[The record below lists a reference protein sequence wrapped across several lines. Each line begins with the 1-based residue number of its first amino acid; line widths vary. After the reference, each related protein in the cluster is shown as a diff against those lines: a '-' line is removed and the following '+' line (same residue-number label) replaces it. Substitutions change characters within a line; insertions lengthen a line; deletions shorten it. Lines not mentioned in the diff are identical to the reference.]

1 MKALLQLIQFSFKQA
16 IQELKVNRL
25 RTTLSLLGI
34 SIGIFCIIAVLT
46 VLDSMERNIRK
57 EVATLGSDVV
67 YINRWP
73 WMDEGGEYKWWDF
86 LRRPSMGVKELKA
99 VNGLPHVQFATLCFS
114 ENNLTI
120 KNNQNELSGV
130 NVYAVMPYFENTQNL
145 EIVRGRYFSTTE
157 LEAGTACGVLGD
169 KLYNELFPSQLNPI
183 GTYVFYHGK
192 KIKIIGLLKKMGQS
206 MSGFDFDNGMLV
218 PYYVTSSM
226 LDLKS
231 LQYDPMLIV
240 KASNEKS
247 LEEMTY
253 ELTGVLRAVRKV
265 KPTEANNFAIN
276 KLSQISD
283 RLDTIFATI
292 NIVGFVIGGFS
303 LIVGAFGIANIMFV
317 TVKERTKIIGLKK
330 AIGAPAATI
339 LMEFLTEAVIL
350 CLLGGL
356 FGIISVFLLSLLA
369 TYLADFEMV
378 LTLKNIGI
386 GTSIS
391 LLVGVLAGYIP
402 AKKAAA
408 LNPVEAIRSH

>member
-1 MKALLQLIQFSFKQA
+1 MKAVLQLIQFSFIQA
-16 IQELKVNRL
+16 IQELRVNRL

-99 VNGLPHVQFATLCFS
+99 VNGLPYVQFATLCFS

-317 TVKERTKIIGLKK
+317 TVKERTKMIGLKK

>member
-1 MKALLQLIQFSFKQA
+1 MKALLQLIQFSFLQA
-16 IQELKVNRL
+16 IQELRVNRL

-34 SIGIFCIIAVLT
+34 SIGIFCIISVLT

-114 ENNLTI
+114 ENNVTI

-145 EIVRGRYFSTTE
+145 EILKGRYFSSTE
-157 LEAGTACGVLGD
+157 LEGVTACGVIGD

-206 MSGFDFDNGMLV
+206 MSGFDFDNGLLV
-218 PYYVTSSM
+218 PYYVTSSI

-253 ELTGVLRAVRKV
+253 ELTGALRAIRKV
-265 KPTEANNFAIN
+265 KPTEPNNFAIN

-292 NIVGFVIGGFS
+292 NVIGFVIGGFS

-317 TVKERTKIIGLKK
+317 TVKERTKMIGLKK

-402 AKKAAA
+402 AKNAAA

>member
-1 MKALLQLIQFSFKQA
+1 MKALLQLIQFSFLQA
-16 IQELKVNRL
+16 IQELRVNRL

-34 SIGIFCIIAVLT
+34 SIGIFCIISVLT

-114 ENNLTI
+114 ENNVTI

-145 EIVRGRYFSTTE
+145 EILKGRYFSSTE
-157 LEAGTACGVLGD
+157 LEGGTACGVIGD

-206 MSGFDFDNGMLV
+206 MSGFDFDNGLLV
-218 PYYVTSSM
+218 PYYVTSSI

-253 ELTGVLRAVRKV
+253 ELTGALRAIRKV
-265 KPTEANNFAIN
+265 KPTEPNNFAIN

-292 NIVGFVIGGFS
+292 NVIGFVIGGFS

-317 TVKERTKIIGLKK
+317 TVKERTKMIGLKK

-402 AKKAAA
+402 AKNAAA

>member
-1 MKALLQLIQFSFKQA
+1 MKAVLQLIQFSFIQA
-16 IQELKVNRL
+16 IQELRVNRL

-192 KIKIIGLLKKMGQS
+192 QPVYRT
-206 MSGFDFDNGMLV
+206 FCC
-218 PYYVTSSM
+218 
-226 LDLKS
+226 
-231 LQYDPMLIV
+231 
-240 KASNEKS
+240 
-247 LEEMTY
+247 
-253 ELTGVLRAVRKV
+253 
-265 KPTEANNFAIN
+265 
-276 KLSQISD
+276 
-283 RLDTIFATI
+283 
-292 NIVGFVIGGFS
+292 
-303 LIVGAFGIANIMFV
+303 
-317 TVKERTKIIGLKK
+317 KE
-330 AIGAPAATI
+330 
-339 LMEFLTEAVIL
+339 
-350 CLLGGL
+350 
-356 FGIISVFLLSLLA
+356 
-369 TYLADFEMV
+369 
-378 LTLKNIGI
+378 
-386 GTSIS
+386 
-391 LLVGVLAGYIP
+391 
-402 AKKAAA
+402 
-408 LNPVEAIRSH
+408 

>member
-1 MKALLQLIQFSFKQA
+1 MKALLQLIQFSFLQA

-34 SIGIFCIIAVLT
+34 SIGIFCIISVLT

-114 ENNLTI
+114 ENNVTI

-130 NVYAVMPYFENTQNL
+130 NSYAVMPYFENTQNL
-145 EIVRGRYFSTTE
+145 EILKGRYFSTTE
-157 LEAGTACGVLGD
+157 LEGGTACGVIGD

-206 MSGFDFDNGMLV
+206 MSGFDFDNGLLV
-218 PYYVTSSM
+218 PYYVTSSI

-253 ELTGVLRAVRKV
+253 ELTGALRAIRKV
-265 KPTEANNFAIN
+265 KPTEPNNFAIN

-292 NIVGFVIGGFS
+292 NVIGFVIGGFS

-317 TVKERTKIIGLKK
+317 TVKERTKMIGLKK

>member
-1 MKALLQLIQFSFKQA
+1 MKAVLQLIQFSFIQA
-16 IQELKVNRL
+16 IQELRLNRL

-253 ELTGVLRAVRKV
+253 ELTDVLRAVRKV

-292 NIVGFVIGGFS
+292 NVVGFVIGGFS

-317 TVKERTKIIGLKK
+317 TVKERTKMIGLKK

>member
-1 MKALLQLIQFSFKQA
+1 MKAVLQLIQFSFIQA
-16 IQELKVNRL
+16 IQELRVNRL

-73 WMDEGGEYKWWDF
+73 WMDEVGEYKWWDF

-114 ENNLTI
+114 ESNLTI

-206 MSGFDFDNGMLV
+206 MSGFDFDNGILV

-317 TVKERTKIIGLKK
+317 TVKERTKMIGLKK

>member
-1 MKALLQLIQFSFKQA
+1 MKAVLQLIQFSFIQA
-16 IQELKVNRL
+16 IQELRLNRL

-283 RLDTIFATI
+283 RLDTIFTTI
-292 NIVGFVIGGFS
+292 NVVGFVIGGFS

-317 TVKERTKIIGLKK
+317 TVKERTKMIGLKK

>member
-1 MKALLQLIQFSFKQA
+1 MKALLQLIQFSFLQA
-16 IQELKVNRL
+16 IQELRVNRL

-34 SIGIFCIIAVLT
+34 SIGIFCIISVLT

-114 ENNLTI
+114 ENNVTI

-145 EIVRGRYFSTTE
+145 EILKGRYFSSTE
-157 LEAGTACGVLGD
+157 LEGGTACGVIGD

-206 MSGFDFDNGMLV
+206 MSGFDFDNGLLV
-218 PYYVTSSM
+218 PYYVTSSI

-253 ELTGVLRAVRKV
+253 ELTGALRAIRKV
-265 KPTEANNFAIN
+265 KPTEPNNFAIN

-292 NIVGFVIGGFS
+292 NVIGFVIGGFS

-317 TVKERTKIIGLKK
+317 TVKERTKMIGLKK

>member
-1 MKALLQLIQFSFKQA
+1 MKALLQLIQFSFLQA
-16 IQELKVNRL
+16 IQELRVNRL

-34 SIGIFCIIAVLT
+34 SIGIFCIISVLT

-114 ENNLTI
+114 ENNVTI

-130 NVYAVMPYFENTQNL
+130 NIYAVMPYFENTQNL
-145 EIVRGRYFSTTE
+145 EILKGRYFSSTE
-157 LEAGTACGVLGD
+157 LEGGTACGVIGN
-169 KLYNELFPSQLNPI
+169 KPYNELFPSQLNPI

-206 MSGFDFDNGMLV
+206 MSGFNFDNGLLV
-218 PYYVTSSM
+218 PYYVTSSI

-253 ELTGVLRAVRKV
+253 ELTGALRAIRKV
-265 KPTEANNFAIN
+265 MPTEPNNFAIN

-292 NIVGFVIGGFS
+292 NVIGFVIGGFS

-317 TVKERTKIIGLKK
+317 TVKERTKMIGLKK

>member
-1 MKALLQLIQFSFKQA
+1 MKALLQLIQFSFLQA
-16 IQELKVNRL
+16 IQELRVNRL

-34 SIGIFCIIAVLT
+34 SIGIFCIISVLT

-114 ENNLTI
+114 ENNVTI

-130 NVYAVMPYFENTQNL
+130 NIYAVMPYFENTQNL
-145 EIVRGRYFSTTE
+145 EILKGRYFSSTE
-157 LEAGTACGVLGD
+157 LEGGTACGVIGD

-206 MSGFDFDNGMLV
+206 MSGFDFDNGLLV
-218 PYYVTSSM
+218 PYYVTSSI

-253 ELTGVLRAVRKV
+253 ELTGALRAIRKV
-265 KPTEANNFAIN
+265 KPTEPNNFAIN

-292 NIVGFVIGGFS
+292 NVIGFVIGGFS

-317 TVKERTKIIGLKK
+317 TVKERTKMIGLKK

-391 LLVGVLAGYIP
+391 LLVGLLAGYIP

>member
-1 MKALLQLIQFSFKQA
+1 MKAVLQLIQFSFIQA
-16 IQELKVNRL
+16 IQELRVNRL

-169 KLYNELFPSQLNPI
+169 KLYSELFPSQLNPI

-283 RLDTIFATI
+283 RLDTIFTTI
-292 NIVGFVIGGFS
+292 NVVGFVIGGFS

-317 TVKERTKIIGLKK
+317 TVKERTKMIGLKK

>member
-1 MKALLQLIQFSFKQA
+1 MKAVLKLIQFSFIQA
-16 IQELKVNRL
+16 IQELRVNRL

-317 TVKERTKIIGLKK
+317 TVKERTKMIGLKK

>member
-1 MKALLQLIQFSFKQA
+1 MKAVLQLIQFSFIQA
-16 IQELKVNRL
+16 IQELRVNRL

-240 KASNEKS
+240 KANNEKS

-317 TVKERTKIIGLKK
+317 TVKERTKMIGLKK

>member
-1 MKALLQLIQFSFKQA
+1 MKALLQLIQFSFIQA
-16 IQELKVNRL
+16 IQELRVNRL

-34 SIGIFCIIAVLT
+34 SIGIFCIISVLT

-57 EVATLGSDVV
+57 EVASLGSDVV

-114 ENNLTI
+114 ENNVTI

-130 NVYAVMPYFENTQNL
+130 NSYAVMPYFENTQNL
-145 EIVRGRYFSTTE
+145 EILKGRYFSSTE
-157 LEAGTACGVLGD
+157 LEGGTACGVIGD

-206 MSGFDFDNGMLV
+206 MSGFDFDNGLLV
-218 PYYVTSSM
+218 PYYVTSSI

-253 ELTGVLRAVRKV
+253 ELTGALRAIRKV
-265 KPTEANNFAIN
+265 KPTEPNNFAIN

-292 NIVGFVIGGFS
+292 NVIGFVIGGFS
-303 LIVGAFGIANIMFV
+303 LVVGAFGIANIMFV
-317 TVKERTKIIGLKK
+317 TVKERTKMIGLKK

-369 TYLADFEMV
+369 TYLADFEML

>member
-1 MKALLQLIQFSFKQA
+1 MKSLLQLIQFSFIQA

-169 KLYNELFPSQLNPI
+169 KLYNELFPSLLNPI

-206 MSGFDFDNGMLV
+206 MSGFAFDNGMLV

-303 LIVGAFGIANIMFV
+303 LLVGAFGLANIMFV
-317 TVKERTKIIGLKK
+317 TVKERTKLIGLKK

>member
-1 MKALLQLIQFSFKQA
+1 MKALLQLIQFSFIQA
-16 IQELKVNRL
+16 IQELRVNRL

-99 VNGLPHVQFATLCFS
+99 VNGLPHVQFATICFS

-317 TVKERTKIIGLKK
+317 TVKERTKMIGLKK

>member
-1 MKALLQLIQFSFKQA
+1 MKAVLQLIQFSFIQA
-16 IQELKVNRL
+16 IQELRVNRL

-67 YINRWP
+67 YMNRWP

-292 NIVGFVIGGFS
+292 NVVGFVIGGFS

-317 TVKERTKIIGLKK
+317 TVKERTKMIGLKK

>member
-1 MKALLQLIQFSFKQA
+1 MKAVLRLIQFSFIQA
-16 IQELKVNRL
+16 IQELRVNRL

-292 NIVGFVIGGFS
+292 NVVGFVIGGFS

-317 TVKERTKIIGLKK
+317 TVKERTKMIGLKK

>member
-1 MKALLQLIQFSFKQA
+1 MKALLQLIQFSFIQA

-145 EIVRGRYFSTTE
+145 EILRGRYFSTTE

-292 NIVGFVIGGFS
+292 NVVGFVIGGFS

-317 TVKERTKIIGLKK
+317 TVKERTKMIGLKK

>member
-1 MKALLQLIQFSFKQA
+1 MKALLQLIQFSFIQA

-145 EIVRGRYFSTTE
+145 EILRGRYFSTTE
-157 LEAGTACGVLGD
+157 IEAGTACGVLGD

-317 TVKERTKIIGLKK
+317 TVKERTKMIGLKK

>member
-1 MKALLQLIQFSFKQA
+1 MKAVLQLIQFSFIQA
-16 IQELKVNRL
+16 IQELRLNRL

-145 EIVRGRYFSTTE
+145 EILRGRYFSTTE

-169 KLYNELFPSQLNPI
+169 KLYSELFPSQLNPI

-283 RLDTIFATI
+283 RLDTIFTTI
-292 NIVGFVIGGFS
+292 NVVGFVIGGFS

-317 TVKERTKIIGLKK
+317 TVKERTKMIGLKK

>member
-1 MKALLQLIQFSFKQA
+1 MKALLQLIQFSFIQA
-16 IQELKVNRL
+16 IQELRVNRL

-34 SIGIFCIIAVLT
+34 SIGIFCIISVLT

-57 EVATLGSDVV
+57 EVASLGSDVV

-114 ENNLTI
+114 ENNVTI

-130 NVYAVMPYFENTQNL
+130 NSYAVMPYFENTQNL
-145 EIVRGRYFSTTE
+145 EILKGRYFSSTE
-157 LEAGTACGVLGD
+157 LEGGTACGVIGD

-206 MSGFDFDNGMLV
+206 MSGFDFDNGLLV
-218 PYYVTSSM
+218 PYYVTSSI

-253 ELTGVLRAVRKV
+253 ELTGALRAIRKV
-265 KPTEANNFAIN
+265 KPTEPNNFAIN

-292 NIVGFVIGGFS
+292 NIIGFVIGGFS

-317 TVKERTKIIGLKK
+317 TVKERTKMIGLKK

>member
-1 MKALLQLIQFSFKQA
+1 MKAVLQLIQFSYIQA
-16 IQELKVNRL
+16 IQELRVNRL

-114 ENNLTI
+114 ESNLTI

-292 NIVGFVIGGFS
+292 NVVGFVIGGFS

-317 TVKERTKIIGLKK
+317 TVKERTKMIGLKK

>member
-1 MKALLQLIQFSFKQA
+1 MKAVLQLIQFSFIQA
-16 IQELKVNRL
+16 IQELRVNRL

-145 EIVRGRYFSTTE
+145 EIVKGRYFSTTE

-292 NIVGFVIGGFS
+292 NVVGFVIGGFS

-317 TVKERTKIIGLKK
+317 TVKERTKMIGLKK

>member
-1 MKALLQLIQFSFKQA
+1 MKAVLQLIQFSFIQA
-16 IQELKVNRL
+16 IQELRVNRL

-145 EIVRGRYFSTTE
+145 EIVKGRYFSTTE

-292 NIVGFVIGGFS
+292 NVVGFVIGGFS

-317 TVKERTKIIGLKK
+317 TVKERTKLIGLKK

>member
-1 MKALLQLIQFSFKQA
+1 MKAVLQLIQFSFIQA
-16 IQELKVNRL
+16 IQELRLNRL

-283 RLDTIFATI
+283 RLDTIFTTI
-292 NIVGFVIGGFS
+292 NVVGFVIGGFS

-317 TVKERTKIIGLKK
+317 TVKERTKMIGLKK

-402 AKKAAA
+402 AKKAAT

>member
-1 MKALLQLIQFSFKQA
+1 MKALLQLIQFSFIQA
-16 IQELKVNRL
+16 IQELRVNRL

-145 EIVRGRYFSTTE
+145 EILRGRYFSTTE

-317 TVKERTKIIGLKK
+317 TVKERTKMIGLKK

>member
-1 MKALLQLIQFSFKQA
+1 MKALLQLIQFSFIQA
-16 IQELKVNRL
+16 IQELRVNRL

-34 SIGIFCIIAVLT
+34 SIGIFCIISVLT

-57 EVATLGSDVV
+57 EVASLGSDVV

-114 ENNLTI
+114 ENNVTI

-130 NVYAVMPYFENTQNL
+130 NSYAVMPYFENTQNL
-145 EIVRGRYFSTTE
+145 EILKGRYFSSTE
-157 LEAGTACGVLGD
+157 LEGGTACGVIGD

-206 MSGFDFDNGMLV
+206 MSGFDFDNGLLV
-218 PYYVTSSM
+218 PYYVTSSI

-253 ELTGVLRAVRKV
+253 ELTGALRAIRKV
-265 KPTEANNFAIN
+265 KPTEPNNFAIN

-292 NIVGFVIGGFS
+292 NVIGFVIGGFS

-317 TVKERTKIIGLKK
+317 TVKERTKMIGLKK

>member
-1 MKALLQLIQFSFKQA
+1 MKAVLQLIQFSFIQA
-16 IQELKVNRL
+16 IQELRVNRL

-67 YINRWP
+67 YVNRWP

-157 LEAGTACGVLGD
+157 LEAGTASGVLGD

-292 NIVGFVIGGFS
+292 NVVGFVIGGFS

-317 TVKERTKIIGLKK
+317 TVKERTKMIGLKK

>member
-1 MKALLQLIQFSFKQA
+1 MKAVLQLIQFSFIQA
-16 IQELKVNRL
+16 IQELRVNRL

-292 NIVGFVIGGFS
+292 NVVGFVIGGFS

-317 TVKERTKIIGLKK
+317 TVKERTKMIGLKK

>member
-1 MKALLQLIQFSFKQA
+1 
-16 IQELKVNRL
+16 
-25 RTTLSLLGI
+25 
-34 SIGIFCIIAVLT
+34 
-46 VLDSMERNIRK
+46 
-57 EVATLGSDVV
+57 
-67 YINRWP
+67 
-73 WMDEGGEYKWWDF
+73 MDEGGEYKWWDF
-86 LRRPSMGVKELKA
+86 FRRPSMGVKELKA

-130 NVYAVMPYFENTQNL
+130 NVYAVMTYFENTQNL

-157 LEAGTACGVLGD
+157 LEAGSACGVLGD

-265 KPTEANNFAIN
+265 KPIEANNFAIN

-317 TVKERTKIIGLKK
+317 TVKERTKMIGLKK

>member
-317 TVKERTKIIGLKK
+317 TVKERTKMIGLKK

>member
-1 MKALLQLIQFSFKQA
+1 MKAVLQLIQFSFIQA
-16 IQELKVNRL
+16 IQELRVNRL

-169 KLYNELFPSQLNPI
+169 KLYSELFPSQLNPI

-317 TVKERTKIIGLKK
+317 TVKERTKMIGLKK

>member
-145 EIVRGRYFSTTE
+145 EILRGRYFSTTE

-292 NIVGFVIGGFS
+292 NVVGFVIGGFS

-317 TVKERTKIIGLKK
+317 TVKERTKMIGLKK
-330 AIGAPAATI
+330 AIGAPAETI

>member
-1 MKALLQLIQFSFKQA
+1 MKAVLQLIQFSFIQA
-16 IQELKVNRL
+16 IQELRVNRL

-145 EIVRGRYFSTTE
+145 EILRGRYFSTTE

-169 KLYNELFPSQLNPI
+169 KLYSELFPSQLNPI

-283 RLDTIFATI
+283 RLDTIFTTI
-292 NIVGFVIGGFS
+292 NVVGFVIGGFS

-317 TVKERTKIIGLKK
+317 TVKERTKMIGLKK

>member
-1 MKALLQLIQFSFKQA
+1 MKALLQLIQFSFLQA

-34 SIGIFCIIAVLT
+34 SIGIFCIISVLT

-114 ENNLTI
+114 ENNATI

-145 EIVRGRYFSTTE
+145 EIMKGRYFSTTE
-157 LEAGTACGVLGD
+157 LEGGTACGVIGD
-169 KLYNELFPSQLNPI
+169 KLYNELFPSQLNPV

-206 MSGFDFDNGMLV
+206 MSGFDFDNGLLV
-218 PYYVTSSM
+218 PYYVTSSI

-253 ELTGVLRAVRKV
+253 ELTGVLRAIRKV
-265 KPTEANNFAIN
+265 KPTEPNNFAIN

-292 NIVGFVIGGFS
+292 NVIGFVIGGFS

-317 TVKERTKIIGLKK
+317 TVKERTKMIGLKK

>member
-1 MKALLQLIQFSFKQA
+1 MKAVLQLIQFSFIQA
-16 IQELKVNRL
+16 IQELRLNRL

-317 TVKERTKIIGLKK
+317 TVKERTKMIGLKK

>member
-1 MKALLQLIQFSFKQA
+1 MKAVLQLIQFSFIQA
-16 IQELKVNRL
+16 IQELRVNRL

-283 RLDTIFATI
+283 RLDTIFTTI
-292 NIVGFVIGGFS
+292 NVVGFVIGGFS

-317 TVKERTKIIGLKK
+317 TVKERTKMIGLKK

>member
-1 MKALLQLIQFSFKQA
+1 MKAVLQLIQFSFIQA
-16 IQELKVNRL
+16 IQELRVNRL

-192 KIKIIGLLKKMGQS
+192 KIKIIGLLKRMGQS

-317 TVKERTKIIGLKK
+317 TVKERTKMIGLKK